1 MYLEITTPI
10 QISPLQFCL
19 ICDKSYVSDLIT
31 TLQMVGLVLGAT
43 ISGQIADI
51 YGEIICVCV
60 CACACACACVS
71 TYSDLSLFC

>member
-1 MYLEITTPI
+1 MFYIFF
-10 QISPLQFCL
+10 LQFCL

-51 YGEIICVCV
+51 YGEIMCV
-60 CACACACACVS
+60 CVS
-71 TYSDLSLFC
+71 TYSDIPCTHKIHTFRFAS

>member
-1 MYLEITTPI
+1 MRDRNSHVFYIFF
-10 QISPLQFCL
+10 LQFCL

-51 YGEIICVCV
+51 YGEIMCVCQ
-60 CACACACACVS
+60 
-71 TYSDLSLFC
+71 LILILFGFPVDFS